1 MAAWMIPALKAVL
14 PHVATIDAAAAPAF
28 TRRSAEATATQAL
41 VQQQVAELQAA
52 ASQNASHIR
61 ELAAQ
66 LQTTL
71 ATLEQAA
78 LDAEARLRGLRRLC
92 LAALAT
98 AATSLALA
106 VFLLLGD

>member
-1 MAAWMIPALKAVL
+1 M
-14 PHVATIDAAAAPAF
+14 DAFDTSSPELFSNFRRF
-28 TRRSAEATATQAL
+28 TLAGRWADRSSAEATATQAL

-52 ASQNASHIR
+52 ASQNASHSR

-98 AATSLALA
+98 AAASLALA